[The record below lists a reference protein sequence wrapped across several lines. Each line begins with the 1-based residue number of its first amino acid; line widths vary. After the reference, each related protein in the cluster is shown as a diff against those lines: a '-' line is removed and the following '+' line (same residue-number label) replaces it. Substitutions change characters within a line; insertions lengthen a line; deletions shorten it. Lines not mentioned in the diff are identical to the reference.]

1 MILTRF
7 CKHILSIFFDKIRES
22 NTTPTNNKE
31 NRLRLESERSYK
43 TLSQEI
49 AKLRSSRTNLLTQS
63 PLETKQLTPK
73 QSSKDIKIL
82 SGFLSDNFRESERE
96 KSATNRFNQTG
107 TSTAYES
114 SSVKDDTGSKKLGDQ
129 LPLSKIY
136 EIQDIFYNITD
147 KEFNELSSE

>member
-1 MILTRF
+1 M
-7 CKHILSIFFDKIRES
+7 
-22 NTTPTNNKE
+22 
-31 NRLRLESERSYK
+31 
-43 TLSQEI
+43 
-49 AKLRSSRTNLLTQS
+49 
-63 PLETKQLTPK
+63 ETKQLTPK